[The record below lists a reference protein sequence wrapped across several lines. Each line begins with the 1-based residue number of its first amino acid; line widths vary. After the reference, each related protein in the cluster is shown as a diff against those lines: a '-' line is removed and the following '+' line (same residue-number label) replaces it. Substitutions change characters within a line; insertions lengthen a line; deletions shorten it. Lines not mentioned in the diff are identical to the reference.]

1 MDKKK
6 QETPKRKVVQ
16 VKPKQKKNTVDFSK
30 FFNFLSFV
38 VFVVFAF
45 FMYKKVVQQEKVE
58 QATIENTSKEI
69 TSTMD
74 IRNEN
79 FYNEP
84 KKKVKEEV
92 KMPKETTEVDNIPK
106 EEVKTEDK
114 PKTTETVNV
123 STTEKKEEKR
133 EEKVPK
139 KDKKVSDFKKLEEGK
154 ETAKKVIKDESEKK
168 KEE

>member
-6 QETPKRKVVQ
+6 RETPKRKVVQ

-45 FMYKKVVQQEKVE
+45 FMYKKVVQQEKIE

-123 STTEKKEEKR
+123 STTEKKEETR

-139 KDKKVSDFKKLEEGK
+139 DKKVSDAKKLEEGK

-168 KEE
+168 KKL